1 MWIYI
6 IGYKSAPD
14 EKIHMLVWL
23 NMCSKCLRESAV
35 WSHTFKR
42 NCQKSYPPKYKNP
55 GTLEDVSENTCNTAT
70 QTIRPSVEKYLT
82 ACQVLATNMT
92 ADPLQLPRKLYPA
105 KMKKKIKLNQLV
117 YWPVLKKIWYNQ
129 SWYHPYSGGCIYTC
143 LWTINPNIKYML
155 C

>member
-92 ADPLQLPRKLYPA
+92 ANPLQLPRKLHPA
-105 KMKKKIKLNQLV
+105 KMKKKNKIESSCILTSFEENLVQSILVPSILWWLHLHTSLNNK
-117 YWPVLKKIWYNQ
+117 P
-129 SWYHPYSGGCIYTC
+129 
-143 LWTINPNIKYML
+143 
-155 C
+155 